1 MAKVENG
8 NKVSVHYRGTL
19 NDGTEFD
26 SSYSRNEPIT
36 FTVGSGQ
43 MISGFDAAIP
53 GMEVG
58 EKKTISIE
66 SSEAYGDKND
76 EAVQTVPREMFPPEF
91 QFIVG
96 ATIQGQNQ
104 DGQPFMAKICSE
116 EENGVVLD
124 FNHPLAGEDLNF
136 DIELTEIS

>member
-1 MAKVENG
+1 MAKVESG
-8 NKVSVHYRGTL
+8 NTVSVHYRGTL

-26 SSYSRNEPIT
+26 NSYDRGEPLT

-43 MISGFDAAIP
+43 MIPGFDAAIP

-58 EKKTISIE
+58 EKKSISIG
-66 SSEAYGDKND
+66 SSEAYGEKNE
-76 EAVQTVPREMFPPEF
+76 EAVQTVPREMFPQDF
-91 QFIVG
+91 QFVVG

-104 DGQPFMAKICSE
+104 DGHPFMAKICSE
-116 EENGVVLD
+116 EEDGVVLD

-136 DIELTEIS
+136 DIELTSIS